1 MTRDNA
7 TYGPTLCPPCIC
19 SLGRV
24 GGRYWLSAE
33 RLPFCVSI
41 LLFSDIA
48 AEETRGERSLMSVSE
63 TAGRERADLTSPPYL
78 HTSPSLVDLDVLDRE
93 KKELFRSFLPPRFV
107 FRDRLNNGP

>member
-48 AEETRGERSLMSVSE
+48 AEEPHERLGDR
-63 TAGRERADLTSPPYL
+63 GRERADQTRPPYL